1 MRLKKILDRK
11 AGKQLEQGRK
21 MMVGKQ
27 KSFEEG
33 GGG

>member
-11 AGKQLEQGRK
+11 TGEQREQGRK
-21 MMVGKQ
+21 MMVEKL
-27 KSFEEG
+27 KRFEEG